1 MIENDYICINDHKR
15 SFPFFM
21 NQEQRKKV
29 IIKSLESNEEITIH
43 EIVSRCQVS
52 EITVRRDLTYLEKK
66 GVLKRTHGGAV
77 RNAAIP
83 ELFGWDSNLKQNKDR
98 KVEICRLAS
107 TLIEEGDTIYM
118 DCGTT
123 VFRLAQFLHRF
134 KSLRVITNS
143 LPVVSDLMPYPHI
156 HVYLIG
162 GELDNARKALYGPT
176 TQELLSRHKAD
187 KAFIGARGVSLSAG
201 LSCHNEKEASITL
214 RMAEYADKVYLLC
227 DSSKIESQS
236 YYNYSPVS
244 LVDYLVTDTKID
256 PSVLEMYRREG
267 IRVITPEQET
277 AVYGK

>member
-1 MIENDYICINDHKR
+1 MIIFAHNDHKR
-15 SFPFFM
+15 SCPFFM

-29 IIKSLESNEEITIH
+29 IIKSLESNEEISIH
-43 EIVSRCQVS
+43 EIVMRCQVS
-52 EITVRRDLTYLEKK
+52 EITARRDLALLEKK

-77 RNAAIP
+77 RSTALR
-83 ELFGWDSNLKQNKDR
+83 ELFGWDSNLKQNKER
-98 KVEICRLAS
+98 KVEISKLAS
-107 TLIEEGDTIYM
+107 TLVDEGDTIYM

-123 VFRLAQFLHRF
+123 VYHLAQFLHRF
-134 KSLRVITNS
+134 KQLRVITNS

-162 GELDNARKALYGPT
+162 GELDNTRKALYGPP

-201 LSCHNEKEASITL
+201 LSCHSEKEASITL

-227 DSSKIESQS
+227 DSSKIEKQS

-244 LVDYLVTDTKID
+244 LIDYLVTDKKID
-256 PSVLEMYRREG
+256 PSLLEMYRREG
-267 IRVITPEQET
+267 IRVITPEPAPAT
-277 AVYGK
+277 YG